1 MIRRRHVP
9 WVTKL
14 CYKFICHFIIRCDTF
29 PLNLLA
35 YFHRKVAQTFP
46 SFVSLFTSL
55 PKENKDLKLFF
66 NNSQNIFLY
75 LKLKHH
81 FHKKKIYIE
90 RNTKIKKKE
99 HFFISHLPTAF
110 SFICP
115 MKYKCTQSEM
125 PNLKNGDN
133 RKPKSYDSY

>member
-55 PKENKDLKLFF
+55 PKENKNLKLFF

-90 RNTKIKKKE
+90 RNTNIKKKRRL
-99 HFFISHLPTAF
+99 FYFPFTYSILIHLSNEIQVHTIRNA
-110 SFICP
+110 
-115 MKYKCTQSEM
+115 KSEEW
-125 PNLKNGDN
+125 
-133 RKPKSYDSY
+133 